1 MEVKKGRLSYAGK
14 ELGRRKLENDVVC
27 NIEGYC
33 RWKRDGI
40 CRIPT
45 GYFYLVGA
53 KTTKLEKEQ
62 GLMPK
67 ECPH

>member
-1 MEVKKGRLSYAGK
+1 MENGI
-14 ELGRRKLENDVVC
+14 VC
-27 NIEGYC
+27 KIEGYC

-62 GLMPK
+62 GLVPK